1 MIIIENIFT
10 HKKNTNFFVQSKYV
24 TCKIPVSLWTDMIG
38 RVVSSV
44 DRGSGVW
51 IFVGVD
57 WSVSTTFDDADVSF
71 RRLATNWANSSAVL
85 ALVSSEWQRLP
96 TLLKTLGDLNL
107 TVSNSM
113 LLGFKII
120 LSMESRRFSLSTFFE
135 GFEVKGDVADVE
147 RDRLNFALTRS

>member
-1 MIIIENIFT
+1 M
-10 HKKNTNFFVQSKYV
+10 
-24 TCKIPVSLWTDMIG
+24 
-38 RVVSSV
+38 
-44 DRGSGVW
+44 
-51 IFVGVD
+51 
-57 WSVSTTFDDADVSF
+57 
-71 RRLATNWANSSAVL
+71 L